1 MASLNFRATLISLS
15 SCTNKVE
22 VSRTLLLKRLND
34 ALSIRQ
40 LLNMYRLRVKYFIKF
55 EHYTAVL
62 VGQPKGQLD
71 LFLSTEEQQFS
82 LSFHVTELE
91 LCAKCGGGLC
101 SKCEGS
107 LSSIL
112 R

>member
-1 MASLNFRATLISLS
+1 M
-15 SCTNKVE
+15 E

-55 EHYTAVL
+55 EHYTIVL

-112 R
+112 K